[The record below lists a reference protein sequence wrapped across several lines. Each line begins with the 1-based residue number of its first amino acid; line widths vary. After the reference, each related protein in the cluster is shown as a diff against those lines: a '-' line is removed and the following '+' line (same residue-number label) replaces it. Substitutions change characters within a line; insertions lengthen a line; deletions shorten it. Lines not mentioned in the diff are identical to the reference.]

1 MRRREFVTLLG
12 GAAVLGCPRGAP
24 GQPRERM
31 RRIGVISYENEND
44 ADERE
49 LRDQFTARLRELGWI
64 EGSNLHT
71 DYRFAGKE
79 ARNMTWQARELTEM
93 TQQLLPTA
101 GHASS

>member
-64 EGSNLHT
+64 ESATFTPIIDLPAMRRGT
-71 DYRFAGKE
+71 CVTTP
-79 ARNMTWQARELTEM
+79 RNWSTYDAM
-93 TQQLLPTA
+93 
-101 GHASS
+101 SSSP

>member
-1 MRRREFVTLLG
+1 VKRREFITLLS
-12 GAAVLGCPRGAP
+12 GAVAVWPLAARA
-24 GQPRERM
+24 QQADRM

-71 DYRFAGKE
+71 IIDLPAMTRGICVTTP
-79 ARNMTWQARELTEM
+79 RNWLTYNPM
-93 TQQLLPTA
+93 
-101 GHASS
+101 SSSPVIRR

>member
-24 GQPRERM
+24 GQPRDRM

-71 DYRFAGKE
+71 IIDLPAMTRGICVTTP
-79 ARNMTWQARELTEM
+79 RNWLTYIPM
-93 TQQLLPTA
+93 
-101 GHASS
+101 SSSPVIRR

>member
-1 MRRREFVTLLG
+1 VKRREFITLLS
-12 GAAVLGCPRGAP
+12 GAVAVWPLAARA
-24 GQPRERM
+24 QQADRM

-71 DYRFAGKE
+71 IIDLPAMTRGICVTTP
-79 ARNMTWQARELTEM
+79 RNWLTYIPM
-93 TQQLLPTA
+93 
-101 GHASS
+101 SSSPVIRR